1 MNTVAKLEKIEAG
14 RYEYRGVKI
23 FKYDYQGFSYKFSS
37 RTDTYYRTDATYPVA
52 LKDIAAKIDN
62 DIDVNKNVVD
72 HAGYMVKDTRTKVG
86 A

>member
-14 RYEYRGVKI
+14 RYQYRGVKI
-23 FKYDYQGFSYKFSS
+23 YKYNYQGFSYKFSV
-37 RTDTYYRTDATYPVA
+37 RTDTHWRTDSTFPVS
-52 LKDIAAKIDN
+52 LKEIAAKIDN

-72 HAGYMVKDTRTKVG
+72 HAGYVVKDTRTKVG